1 MSEGFG
7 EGLSDIYIGYKEGMN
22 SRKMKNQGWGLAE
35 WKWPPTQR
43 KHRVQRYEV

>member
-22 SRKMKNQGWGLAE
+22 SPKRKSQGCGLAE
-35 WKWPPTQR
+35 WK
-43 KHRVQRYEV
+43 